1 MDDALP
7 EAELYDAVIDDAT
20 LARWVED
27 LCAFAR
33 VDRVMEKGGATSHA
47 GQTTDIAASVVRLRA
62 GEIRALQAWYR
73 HEGSAWCDTVLAVPG
88 GWRMVRT
95 RLAPDLQA

>member
-1 MDDALP
+1 MDEPIP

-27 LCAFAR
+27 LSAFAR
-33 VDRVMEKGGATSHA
+33 VDRVMEKGGATRHA
-47 GQTTDIAASVVRLRA
+47 GQSTDVRGSVDRLRV

-73 HEGSAWCDTVLAVPG
+73 HEGSSWCDTVLAVPG
-88 GWRMVRT
+88 GWRMVRS
-95 RLAPDLQA
+95 RLAPDLQ

>member
-7 EAELYDAVIDDAT
+7 GAELYDAVVDDAT
-20 LARWVED
+20 LSRWVGD
-27 LCAFAR
+27 LRAFAL
-33 VDRVMEKGGATSHA
+33 VDRVMEKGGATRHA
-47 GQTTDIAASVVRLRA
+47 GVSTDISASVVRLRA

-88 GWRMVRT
+88 GWRMVRS
-95 RLAPDLQA
+95 RLAPDLH